1 MDFID
6 KINELAN
13 RIPKQIDYCLTEEA
27 TKNAMVMPFINALG
41 YDVFNP
47 FEVVPEFVADVGIK
61 KGEKIDYA
69 IHREG
74 KPVMLFECKWANAD
88 LNKEHASQLYRYFAA
103 LPDVRFGILTNG
115 VVYRFFTDLD
125 NPNVMDNSP
134 FFVFNMLE
142 YDDRHVNE
150 LKKFTKSAFDLTQI
164 MTTASELKYT
174 AALRAILEREF
185 AQPSEDL
192 VKLLVAQIYDGKM
205 TAKALAQFAPLVE
218 RTLKRFITDQV
229 NLRLKTA
236 LEDTSKMQK
245 ATLEP
250 PTPEPTVDVGKDEP
264 EIVTTLEE
272 TEGFYT
278 VKAILRDVMDVK
290 RLHMKDAKSY
300 CAILIDNNNRRPICR
315 LHFNRKQ
322 KLISLFDKGQ
332 QDEEKLPIE
341 DIDAIYQ
348 FADRLRAT
356 VALYNLQSKP

>member
-6 KINELAN
+6 RINELAN
-13 RIPKQIDYCLTEEA
+13 RIPKQIDHCLTEEA

-69 IHREG
+69 IHRDG
-74 KPVMLFECKWANAD
+74 KPVILFECKWANAD
-88 LNKEHASQLYRYFAA
+88 LNIEHASQLYRYFAA

-115 VVYRFFTDLD
+115 VNYRFYTDLD
-125 NPNVMDNSP
+125 KPNVMDSAP

-174 AALRAILEREF
+174 AAIRAILEREF
-185 AQPSEDL
+185 VQPSEEL
-192 VKLLVAQIYDGKM
+192 VRLLAAQVYDGKM

-218 RTLKRFITDQV
+218 RTLKRFISDQV
-229 NLRLKTA
+229 NIRLKAA
-236 LEDTSKMQK
+236 LDDTSKGQK
-245 ATLEP
+245 AQEP
-250 PTPEPTVDVGKDEP
+250 LVPEPMPDATKEAIK
-264 EIVTTLEE
+264 EIVTTQEE
-272 TEGFYT
+272 LEGFLT
-278 VKAILRDVMDVK
+278 VKAILREVIDIT

-300 CAILIDNNNRRPICR
+300 CAILLDNNNRRPVCR
-315 LHFNRKQ
+315 LHFNRGQ
-322 KLISLFDKGQ
+322 KHIGLFDKGK
-332 QDEEKLPIE
+332 DEERVPIDGID
-341 DIDAIYQ
+341 DIYKHS
-348 FADRLRAT
+348 DRLRAT
-356 VALYNLQSKP
+356 IALYGQPAT